1 MTGNGRLTLYLV
13 RHAYADHADAS
24 KWPDDSKRPLT
35 EDGIQKFRDAA
46 KGLRRL
52 VPEVEVVL
60 SSGYAR
66 AWETAELLHEVAGW
80 PQPQESSALEAGRPP
95 ASAIDVL
102 RERQEKSIA
111 LVGHEPYLSTLASIL
126 CSGGEN
132 FHLKLRKGGVAVVRV
147 DGEPAPGAGYLLW
160 AVGPKILR
168 ALDGAA

>member
-52 VPEVEVVL
+52 VPEVDVVL

-80 PQPQESSALEAGRPP
+80 PQPHESSALEAGRPP
-95 ASAIDVL
+95 SPAIDVL
-102 RERQEKSIA
+102 REREEKSIA
-111 LVGHEPYLSTLASIL
+111 LVGHEPHLSTLASIL
-126 CSGGEN
+126 CGGGEN

-147 DGEPAPGAGYLLW
+147 DGEPAPGSGYLLW

>member
-13 RHAYADHADAS
+13 RHASADHADAS

-35 EDGIQKFRDAA
+35 QNGIQKFRDAA

-95 ASAIDVL
+95 TPAIDAL
-102 RERQEKSIA
+102 REHEEKSIA
-111 LVGHEPYLSTLASIL
+111 LVGHEPHLSTLASIL
-126 CSGGEN
+126 CGGGEN

-147 DGEPAPGAGYLLW
+147 DGDPAPGSGYLLW

-168 ALDGAA
+168 ALDGPA

>member
-13 RHAYADHADAS
+13 RHAFADHADAS

-52 VPEVEVVL
+52 VPEVDVVL

-66 AWETAELLHEVAGW
+66 AWETAELLHEVTGW
-80 PQPQESSALEAGRPP
+80 PQPQESSVLEAGRPP
-95 ASAIDVL
+95 TPAIDVL
-102 RERQEKSIA
+102 REREEKSIA

-126 CSGGEN
+126 CGGGEN

-147 DGEPAPGAGYLLW
+147 DGEPAPGSGYLLW

>member
-1 MTGNGRLTLYLV
+1 MTRNDRPTLYLV

-24 KWPDDSKRPLT
+24 RWPDDSKRPLT
-35 EDGIQKFRDAA
+35 EDGIQKFRAAA

-66 AWETAELLHEVAGW
+66 AWATAELLHEVAGW

-95 ASAIDVL
+95 SSAIDVL
-102 RERQEKSIA
+102 RERKEKSVA
-111 LVGHEPYLSTLASIL
+111 LVGHEPHLSTLASIL
-126 CSGGEN
+126 CGGSES
-132 FHLKLRKGGVAVVRV
+132 FRLTLKKGGVAVVRV
-147 DGEPAPGAGYLLW
+147 DGEPAPGTGSLLW